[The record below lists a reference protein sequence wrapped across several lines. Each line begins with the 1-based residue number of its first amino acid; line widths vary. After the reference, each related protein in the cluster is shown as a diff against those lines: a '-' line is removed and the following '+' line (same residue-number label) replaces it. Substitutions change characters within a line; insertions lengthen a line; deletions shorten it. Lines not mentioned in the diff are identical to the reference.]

1 MGSSCI
7 VSRVDGRACAARG
20 VVFDPLLGGL
30 VCYHHAPLDQLLAH
44 VIRHAMGTPDRYL
57 AAALAELTDEWLAAE
72 LGCPQDLASMATV
85 LDGDAAR
92 GGALLRRLAPGRL
105 PLA

>member
-1 MGSSCI
+1 MSSY
-7 VSRVDGRACAARG
+7 A
-20 VVFDPLLGGL
+20 
-30 VCYHHAPLDQLLAH
+30 
-44 VIRHAMGTPDRYL
+44 IRYAIGHPDRYL

-72 LGCPQDLASMATV
+72 LGCPQVLASMATV

-92 GGALLRRLAPGRL
+92 GGAMLRRRAPGRL